1 MYPVTLGD
9 LLMNVIELE
18 ASDLHI
24 VVGCPPI
31 MRRFGELQNLND
43 RMVGAEDGR
52 ELISSIMSPEQLQLL
67 NRNRQIDFACS
78 ILGVARF
85 RVHVSFERDNLNA
98 EFRAIPYVPP
108 RLEDLDLPAVVAE
121 VIDLPRGLVLVTG
134 PTGAGKSTTLAAMV
148 DRINRRRS
156 VRVVTIEEPIEFLH
170 TSQKAIITQR
180 EIGRDTLSYHDA
192 IRATLR
198 QDPDVILIGE
208 MRDPETIITALTAAE
223 TGHLVLSTLHTQN
236 TVQALERI
244 MDALPEGNRK
254 QFTVQ
259 LSTSLRAIVSQRLLA
274 RLDGAGRVPAI
285 EVLIATPTIRSLI
298 LEGKFGDMY
307 HYMVNGRFDG
317 MQTFTQSLLDLY
329 QSGLVTE
336 KEAYSKADKPTEF
349 RLAIEGHVTTGADLQ
364 ELSNW

>member
-1 MYPVTLGD
+1 MYPASLGD

-43 RMVGAEDGR
+43 WMIGSEDSR

-85 RVHVSFERDNLNA
+85 RVHVSFERDNLSA
-98 EFRAIPYVPP
+98 EFRAIPYMPP
-108 RLEDLDLPAVVAE
+108 KLEELALPQVITDVTDLT
-121 VIDLPRGLVLVTG
+121 RGLILVTG

-148 DRINRRRS
+148 DYINRRRS
-156 VRVVTIEEPIEFLH
+156 VRIVTIEEPIEFLH

-180 EIGRDTLSYHDA
+180 EIGRDTLTYHDA

-208 MRDPETIITALTAAE
+208 MRDIDSMALALSAAE
-223 TGHLVLSTLHTQN
+223 TGHLVFATLHTLSAPDSVNRIVDVFPHEQQDQ
-236 TVQALERI
+236 VRIQLASVLEAVFSQ
-244 MDALPEGNRK
+244 ML
-254 QFTVQ
+254 VM
-259 LSTSLRAIVSQRLLA
+259 RA
-274 RLDGAGRVPAI
+274 DGAGRVCAM
-285 EVLIATPTIRSLI
+285 EVLLGTTGVKAHIRDNEVTEI
-298 LEGKFGDMY
+298 LTLMQGGFAQ
-307 HYMVNGRFDG
+307 G
-317 MQTFTQSLLDLY
+317 MQTLDMHLARLVGEGVITPETALAKALRPDELQRLLGVSALDARRTAA
-329 QSGLVTE
+329 G
-336 KEAYSKADKPTEF
+336 
-349 RLAIEGHVTTGADLQ
+349 G
-364 ELSNW
+364 

>member
-1 MYPVTLGD
+1 MYPASLGD

-31 MRRFGELQNLND
+31 MRRFGELQDLND
-43 RMVGAEDGR
+43 RMIGSEDSR
-52 ELISSIMSPEQLQLL
+52 ELISSIMSPEQLQQL

-108 RLEDLDLPAVVAE
+108 RLEELGLPEVVTT
-121 VIDLPRGLVLVTG
+121 VTDQSRGLVLVTG

-148 DRINRRRS
+148 DYINRRRR
-156 VRVVTIEEPIEFLH
+156 VRIVTIEEPIEFLH

-180 EIGRDTLSYHDA
+180 EIGRDTLTYHDA

-208 MRDPETIITALTAAE
+208 MRDIDSMALALSAAE
-223 TGHLVLSTLHTQN
+223 TGHLVLATLHTLSAPDSVNRIVDVFPHEQQDQ
-236 TVQALERI
+236 VRIQLASVLEAVFSQ
-244 MDALPEGNRK
+244 ML
-254 QFTVQ
+254 VM
-259 LSTSLRAIVSQRLLA
+259 RA
-274 RLDGAGRVPAI
+274 DGAGRICAM
-285 EVLIATPTIRSLI
+285 EVLLGTSGVKAMIRDNEVSEI
-298 LEGKFGDMY
+298 LGLMQGGFAQ
-307 HYMVNGRFDG
+307 G
-317 MQTFTQSLLDLY
+317 MQTLDMHLARLVQEGKITPDTALAKALRPDELQRLLGVSALDARR
-329 QSGLVTE
+329 SAAG
-336 KEAYSKADKPTEF
+336 
-349 RLAIEGHVTTGADLQ
+349 G
-364 ELSNW
+364 